1 MGRIANLRKITKAR
15 IDAFLNSIERPE
27 RILPQLE
34 KEMSQ
39 KVAEAAKAEAKAL
52 AAVRG
57 AQRRVDEAAGRAMRL
72 EKGVKQAITAGDM
85 ETARRAVA
93 ALVEAEKDTEHL
105 RAALDTAHTAYLDAG
120 AVRKQLADTLN
131 DLKARRKDI
140 IDRSRRVELQK
151 AIQTNR
157 ALGIAD
163 GTEILDVVARMEAR
177 LDHDETLIEA
187 ANHLRPTLDL
197 TLDSDILK
205 QRLHDAEVEARLAE
219 LKAKYMPPANGE

>member
-1 MGRIANLRKITKAR
+1 M
-15 IDAFLNSIERPE
+15 
-27 RILPQLE
+27 
-34 KEMSQ
+34 
-39 KVAEAAKAEAKAL
+39 
-52 AAVRG
+52 
-57 AQRRVDEAAGRAMRL
+57 
-72 EKGVKQAITAGDM
+72 QAPG
-85 ETARRAVA
+85 
-93 ALVEAEKDTEHL
+93 
-105 RAALDTAHTAYLDAG
+105 
-120 AVRKQLADTLN
+120 KQLADTLN